1 MATTTTPEVGTPAK
15 TPVTLTPTAVSK
27 VREIMT
33 QQNPVPAGLR
43 IGVVGGG
50 CSGFSYSMSFEN
62 APGMM
67 DKVLNFDGSQSLC
80 GRHLPCILTAAPWI
94 LLKPWKLQAS
104 NLKIPT

>member
-50 CSGFSYSMSFEN
+50 RPGFSYSMSFEN

-67 DKVLNFDGSQSLC
+67 DKVLNFEGLKVYVDATSAMY
-80 GRHLPCILTAAPWI
+80 LTAARWI
-94 LLKPWKLQAS
+94 LLKPWKLRDS